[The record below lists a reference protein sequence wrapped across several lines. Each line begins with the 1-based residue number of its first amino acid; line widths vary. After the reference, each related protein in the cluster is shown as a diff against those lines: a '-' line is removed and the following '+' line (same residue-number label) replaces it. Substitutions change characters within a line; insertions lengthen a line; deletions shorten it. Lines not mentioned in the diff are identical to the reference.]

1 VKRRAL
7 GFAAAK
13 TAAWLILLFLV
24 LPMFIVV
31 PVSLTPKRYLSL
43 PQGEISFAHY
53 LHLFTSEQWLS
64 SAEQSLFIA
73 LTTMALAVTFG
84 TAFAIGC
91 WRLSSRSTELAR
103 AVMLTPL
110 IAPPIVH
117 ALGFY
122 LAWVK
127 LGLIDT
133 FFGVILAHF
142 LISVPFVVITVSTS
156 LANLDLK
163 LELAARN
170 LGATPRQTI
179 WFVIIPLIKPGIL
192 AGAVFAFIMSWDE
205 VIVVLFITSRK
216 VYTLPRTMWDG
227 LRENVDPTI
236 AALATTLIIVTFAG
250 LLVDFLVRG
259 RRNLRDDSVSHQ

>member
-1 VKRRAL
+1 
-7 GFAAAK
+7 
-13 TAAWLILLFLV
+13 
-24 LPMFIVV
+24 
-31 PVSLTPKRYLSL
+31 
-43 PQGEISFAHY
+43 
-53 LHLFTSEQWLS
+53 
-64 SAEQSLFIA
+64 
-73 LTTMALAVTFG
+73 
-84 TAFAIGC
+84 
-91 WRLSSRSTELAR
+91 
-103 AVMLTPL
+103 MLTPL

-179 WFVIIPLIKPGIL
+179 WLVIIPLIRPGIL

-216 VYTLPRTMWDG
+216 VYTLPRTVWDG

-236 AALATTLIIVTFAG
+236 AALATILMIVTFAV
-250 LLVDFLVRG
+250 LLVDFVVRG
-259 RRNLRDDSVSHQ
+259 RRNLPDDPVSHQ